1 MFNVEAIWLTFDLKF
16 ARLSLRRF
24 ISFSDLFIIDKE
36 TCNALHHT
44 PSQLKRRRW
53 HLYWYHIFLS
63 VYHKRFTLQIYND
76 KKF

>member
-1 MFNVEAIWLTFDLKF
+1 
-16 ARLSLRRF
+16 LSLRRF

-44 PSQLKRRRW
+44 TSQLKRRRW

-63 VYHKRFTLQIYND
+63 VYHKRFILQW
-76 KKF
+76 